1 MHEAIAQVPR
11 YCAFPLSKGKQQI
24 SLSNPNA
31 NNSVNWPSLWL
42 FTLTPLL
49 SFHQTLSGSGY
60 TPGMQQWYLPLSWKD
75 SALVFLPL
83 LLEPEEQIRQPL
95 VAEEVGGYTSKQR
108 RVWGQLAVVLVHVKF
123 YKSAYK
129 NAQPCTRLGFSLS
142 ECSSISFKR
151 IIQKWTDCKYFT
163 FCLVI

>member
-31 NNSVNWPSLWL
+31 NNPVNWPSLWL

-95 VAEEVGGYTSKQR
+95 VAEEVGGYTSKQNKGMR
-108 RVWGQLAVVLVHVKF
+108 TAGCCPRACQIL
-123 YKSAYK
+123 
-129 NAQPCTRLGFSLS
+129 QIC
-142 ECSSISFKR
+142 
-151 IIQKWTDCKYFT
+151 IQKRTTMHKTRIQSLWMQQYF
-163 FCLVI
+163 L